1 MPYMHI
7 IGILAYWHVV
17 QIDFLSPPAGWVL
30 QFVSRRT
37 IPTHCGN
44 LRPSLSQNKFRWSRS
59 DPSHGSESS
68 TKMDGFILP
77 FGKLTP

>member
-30 QFVSRRT
+30 QFVSKHT
-37 IPTHCGN
+37 VGICAHHSVKTSSGGAV
-44 LRPSLSQNKFRWSRS
+44 LTLVMGQNHQPKWMVSYY
-59 DPSHGSESS
+59 P
-68 TKMDGFILP
+68 LVN
-77 FGKLTP
+77 